1 MGDDATTAADLEV
14 WVRAEL
20 GLPDPATIAITEK
33 PGSDPRCSEMVTE
46 VVVAVPGDE
55 PWSFHIEAGLAEMVR
70 MDLVAALAFGGGH

>member
-1 MGDDATTAADLEV
+1 MGDEATTAAELEA

-20 GLPDPATIAITEK
+20 ALPEEATVGITEK

-46 VVVAVPGDE
+46 VAVVAPGDE
-55 PWSFHIEAGLAEMVR
+55 PWSFHIEAALADMVP

>member
-1 MGDDATTAADLEV
+1 MGDDATTAAELEA

-20 GLPDPATIAITEK
+20 ALPDTATIGITEK

-46 VVVAVPGDE
+46 VAVAAPGDE
-55 PWSFHIEAGLAEMVR
+55 PWSFHIEAALAQMVP

>member
-1 MGDDATTAADLEV
+1 VGEATTTAELQG

-20 GLPDPATIAITEK
+20 ALPDEATIEITEK

-46 VVVAVPGDE
+46 VAVAAPGSE
-55 PWSFHIEAGLAEMVR
+55 PWSFHIEAPLAEMVP